1 MNSSKF
7 HNSII
12 TPLKEENLSSEIIKL
27 LSQHPIPNPITLTLT
42 ARQRVDGERVDD
54 IKLFQNFRHFLNL
67 LNKEL
72 FGHAS
77 QRFGKKLKVWN
88 VREVSGEGR
97 YHLHCL
103 IEKPTHISSD
113 KLKELVVSI
122 WSKKT
127 QWGYDQI
134 HIDYPNEDNGGE
146 ISWINYCLKRRS
158 KITDI
163 GSSVDWE
170 NINIH

>member
-113 KLKELVVSI
+113 KFKELVVSI
-122 WSKKT
+122 WRNA
-127 QWGYDQI
+127 QI
-134 HIDYPNEDNGGE
+134 A
-146 ISWINYCLKRRS
+146 L
-158 KITDI
+158 
-163 GSSVDWE
+163 V
-170 NINIH
+170 